1 MPDSGLA
8 YNLWQVQFTCA
19 REQMVQPTTTVVP
32 GAILL
37 CLLLPMLVRADT
49 QDVDLPE
56 LGSAADQALTPQ
68 MERILGRMVLRR
80 VSPRAIDDL
89 QVNQYLQQLGKRLA
103 EGSQRTAE
111 DFAFV
116 PVDDKRINAFA
127 APGGVVGIN
136 TGIFLNS
143 SSVHETAAVVAH
155 EIAHVTQKHLARAYS
170 QQSTLTLQNAV
181 TLVGAILLATVDPQL
196 AQAAVTIGT
205 ASSLQRQINFTR
217 ANEQEAD
224 RVGMQVLTRA
234 GYNPSGMPDFFGKL
248 LRASRHVQSELPE
261 FLRTHPLTE
270 NRLAEARSLATLYP
284 ARNYP
289 ADTDFLLIRTRL
301 QLRNMS
307 HTEALRHFEQKLM
320 HLKADTPPEEVAAI
334 RYGYA
339 LALINLRHYDQ
350 ARTQLQQLLDT
361 DSMRLSYLL
370 AQARLE
376 LDTEQP
382 DQADNWFQKAR
393 QLYPDHSAP
402 VLEQARGWLRFQRP
416 RQASALLREYGR
428 FRKPLDISYYELS
441 ARAEAEAGFPGSS
454 ALALSQASYLKGQ
467 TQQAVKQLQTALK
480 STTAIS
486 EYDRQRIR
494 VRLAELELQQQIEKK
509 LKL

>member
-8 YNLWQVQFTCA
+8 YNLGRVQFTRA
-19 REQMVQPTTTVVP
+19 REQMVQPTTSVVP

-37 CLLLPMLVRADT
+37 CLLLPVPSMADT

-56 LGSAADQALTPQ
+56 LGSAADRALTPK
-68 MERILGRMVLRR
+68 MERVLGRMVLRR

-89 QVNQYLQQLGKRLA
+89 QVNAYLQQLGKSLA

-111 DFAFV
+111 EFAFV

-127 APGGVVGIN
+127 APGGVIGIN
-136 TGIFLNS
+136 TGIFLHS
-143 SSVHETAAVVAH
+143 SSVHETAAVIAH

-170 QQSTLTLQNAV
+170 QRSTLTLQSAV
-181 TLVGAILLATVDPQL
+181 TLIGAILLATVDPEL
-196 AQAAVTIGT
+196 AQAAVAIGT

-224 RVGMQVLTRA
+224 RVGMQILTRA
-234 GYNPSGMPDFFGKL
+234 GYDPLGMPNFFGKL
-248 LRASRHVQSELPE
+248 LRASRHTQSELPE

-270 NRLAEARSLATLYP
+270 NRLAEARSLAALHPT
-284 ARNYP
+284 RHYP
-289 ADTDFLLIRTRL
+289 ADTDFLLVRTRL
-301 QLRNMS
+301 QLREMNHS
-307 HTEALRHFEQKLM
+307 QALHHFKQKLIN
-320 HLKADTPPEEVAAI
+320 LKADTPPREAAAI

-339 LALINLRHYDQ
+339 LALINLRHHDE
-350 ARTQLQQLLDT
+350 ARTQLQQLLGT
-361 DSMRLSYLL
+361 DPARLSYLL

-376 LDTEQP
+376 LETQQP
-382 DQADNWFQKAR
+382 DQADSWFRKAR
-393 QLYPDHSAP
+393 QLYPDHPAP

-428 FRKPLDISYYELS
+428 FRKHLNISYYELS

-467 TQQAVKQLQTALK
+467 TQRAIKQLQTALK
-480 STTAIS
+480 SATAIS
-486 EYDRQRIR
+486 DYDRQRIR
-494 VRLAELELQQQIEKK
+494 VRLAELELQHQIEKK